1 MSSATKTVSV
11 FLTLIGALV
20 LALVGFCT
28 HWPPWAWALGAFGI
42 AVLLTAGG
50 AVARRRA
57 ERFPRHLLAEPD
69 LPIPPVERRE
79 VRVRD
84 VALPSELPDYDFL
97 FSATVRWCPVSGP
110 DHAPLVNAG
119 ALAVDAVLARAQQ
132 VTAARHPARASL
144 VQHELNGALGTMF
157 TVRDGRAEAMAVDV
171 RLCLSDADQE
181 RLVKLAEV
189 RKNEAVWEHE
199 RKYEQSRRA
208 YLGDDVLKDTG
219 SAVVWALHRNDD
231 KVDRTVQDIGLLA
244 ELTAAANNVELA
256 ERFHRFVPSL
266 ASALS
271 EPHGAAAGDQEEAE
285 GRGAFAVFSRF
296 VEGLGPV
303 AAPGDIVLVA
313 SVVADFVADKDPEE
327 AERIRDRFVH
337 GGPEG
342 RGGPEGQEG
351 QGGADDPDGP
361 LAPAGMSPD
370 GTGPRPGLA
379 PEVEPPL

>member
-1 MSSATKTVSV
+1 MSSGTKTVSV
-11 FLTLIGALV
+11 FLTLLGALV
-20 LALVGFCT
+20 LALVGFCAR
-28 HWPPWAWALGAFGI
+28 WPLWAWGLGACGV
-42 AVLLTAGG
+42 AVLLSAGG
-50 AVARRRA
+50 AVARRRT

-84 VALPSELPDYDFL
+84 VALPSVLPDYDFL

-110 DHAPLVNAG
+110 DHAPLVNPG
-119 ALAVDAVLARAQQ
+119 ALAVDAVLTRAQE
-132 VTAARHPARASL
+132 VTAARHPSRASL

-208 YLGDDVLKDTG
+208 YLGEDVLKDTG

-244 ELTAAANNVELA
+244 ELTAAANNEELA

-266 ASALS
+266 ASALA
-271 EPHGAAAGDQEEAE
+271 EPNGAPALDPEEAFD
-285 GRGAFAVFSRF
+285 GGAFAVFSRF
-296 VEGLGPV
+296 VEDLGPV
-303 AAPGDIVLVA
+303 ATPGDLVIVA
-313 SVVADFVADKDPEE
+313 GVVADFVAHKDPEE
-327 AERIRDRFVH
+327 AERIRDRFVRE
-337 GGPEG
+337 GPAGPE
-342 RGGPEGQEG
+342 GPEGQEG
-351 QGGADDPDGP
+351 AGGPGGAAGP
-361 LAPAGMSPD
+361 PSPAGTSPD
-370 GTGPRPGLA
+370 GAGPRPGAA